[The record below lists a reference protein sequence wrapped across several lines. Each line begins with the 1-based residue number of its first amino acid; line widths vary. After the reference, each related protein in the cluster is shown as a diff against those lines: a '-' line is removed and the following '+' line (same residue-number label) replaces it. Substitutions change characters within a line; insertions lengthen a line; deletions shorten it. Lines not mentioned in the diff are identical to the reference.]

1 MPTTSFRLSLL
12 ATLIAASLMGGC
24 GSDKK
29 QTTPVTPELI
39 TPELKLHVASPDWR
53 DQVIYSLQL
62 DRFNDGDPSNNDQ
75 GAEEYDPSKL
85 EYYSGGDI
93 KGVSDKLDYIKGLG
107 VTSIW
112 LSAPVANLW
121 KRDTEGGLTGYHGFW
136 PSDFTQVDKHMGD
149 LKTYQQLSD
158 GLHTRGMYL
167 IQDIVTNHTGDFFGY
182 DASKMDPKDP
192 CAGYVSHAGQSHPM
206 SAPAMA
212 PFSNNDPC
220 KDPTAD
226 SYHWTPNINNFK
238 DPVEEKNYQLSE
250 LDDLNTSSPAVR
262 AALKQAYGDWI
273 RKVGVDGF
281 RMDTIKYVEHDFLND
296 FIHGADG
303 VDAVAKETGRDHFFS
318 FGEVWQTDFG
328 ELSDGDEKA
337 LATYQGS
344 IDKPEADAL
353 LNFPLQ
359 RTLLNVFASGGATG
373 NLAYRLEVANNSGI
387 LRDPQL
393 TPNFLD
399 SHDADRY
406 LSQGNKESFKQA
418 LMALMTIPGVP
429 VIYCGS
435 EQGFTERRASMFA
448 TGYGSGGKDHFDTQ
462 SELYQYIA
470 KVANMRT
477 SHPVLTR
484 GDIKVLASNA
494 SSAGG
499 LVYARHYEDQTA
511 LVVFN
516 TAASSTLIN
525 QVATGLPEG
534 TELQVLAAT
543 GVELETVAVGESGL
557 LTMTLPAH
565 AGVTLLATSAIS
577 GDLTPLAVTVT
588 NAPASGNALTSGLML
603 HGTLADSA
611 AKSLKLV
618 VDDNLSMATNVTL
631 ASDGSWKAVLDL
643 SGFPSG
649 KSSHHFALYSPER
662 GKASANMAFDADI
675 AAEVQHAEV
684 MDAVG
689 DEAYLY
695 PTDVSFDKQMDLA
708 LLSADA
714 SGSQLKLT
722 YTMSNVTSTWN
733 PNNGFDHVLFSTFIQ
748 VPGKS
753 DGASVLPN
761 MNTHAPADFSWNY
774 LVRSEGWGNKLYSAE
789 GASETNPGTVQ
800 NAKFSIAADV
810 NNKTVTLSID
820 GTSLGILDWQQA
832 KVYVTTWDWNGTGGI
847 LRPLQTTAGDWN
859 FGGGDGSVD
868 PLIMDQ
874 SEVLQLPVGA
884 AKVSDIAADEAY
896 PYPKVLDSN
905 KLPQYD
911 GQQDFLQ
918 GTAARDG
925 EDLVVTLKMRSVTNS
940 WNPTNG
946 FDHLRLSLY
955 LAQANGTIGNTV
967 LPFSQGST
975 PAGFSWDMLSVIDG
989 WNNTL
994 YQGAATASS
1003 FGSVVVGAPQV
1014 TADATAGTITLRYPA
1029 TLLGGFAALSGG
1041 KLYITSWDYNGMANA
1056 NRPLEPSG
1064 GEWSYTGPSSAPYV
1078 QDDLLMTLPTF

>member
-29 QTTPVTPELI
+29 QTTPI

-53 DQVIYSLQL
+53 DQVVYFLL
-62 DRFNDGDPSNNDQ
+62 ADRFNDGDPTNNDQ
-75 GAEEYDPSKL
+75 GADEYEPSKL

-93 KGVSDKLDYIKGLG
+93 KGVTDKLDYIKGLG
-107 VTSIW
+107 ATSIW
-112 LSAPVANLW
+112 LSAPVANQW
-121 KRDTEGGLTGYHGFW
+121 KRDIEGGLTGFHGYW
-136 PSDFTQVDKHMGD
+136 ASDFTQVDKHLGD

-158 GLHTRGMYL
+158 GLHSRGMYL
-167 IQDIVTNHTGDFFGY
+167 IQDIVTNHMGDFFGY
-182 DASKMDPKDP
+182 DASKMDAKDP
-192 CAGYVSHAGQSHPM
+192 CAGYVSHADLSHPM
-206 SAPAMA
+206 STPAMT

-220 KDPTAD
+220 KDPAAD
-226 SYHWTPNINNFK
+226 SFHWTPNLNNFK
-238 DPVEEKNYQLSE
+238 DPVEEKTYQLSD

-262 AALKQAYGDWI
+262 TALKQAYGDWI
-273 RKVGVDGF
+273 RKVGVDAF

-303 VDAVAKETGRDHFFS
+303 VDAVAKQTGRDHFYT

-328 ELSDGDEKA
+328 ELNDGDEKV

-344 IDKPEADAL
+344 TDKPEADAL

-373 NLAYRLEVANNSGI
+373 NLAYRLDVANNGGI

-406 LSQGNKESFKQA
+406 LSLGNKESFKQA

-429 VIYCGS
+429 VIYYGS
-435 EQGFTERRASMFA
+435 EQGFIERRASMFA
-448 TGYGSGGKDHFDTQ
+448 TGYGAGGVDHFDTQ

-470 KVANMRT
+470 KVAHMRT

-494 SSAGG
+494 STAGG
-499 LVYARHYEDQTA
+499 LVYARHYEGQTA

-516 TAASSTLIN
+516 TAATSTLIN

-543 GVELETVAVGESGL
+543 GVELETVAVGENGL

-565 AGVTLLATSAIS
+565 AGVTLLATSATS

-588 NAPASGNALTSGLML
+588 NAPASGSTLTTGLML
-603 HGTLADSA
+603 HGTLTDTG

-618 VDDNLSMATNVTL
+618 VDDNLSAATDVTL
-631 ASDGSWKAVLDL
+631 ASDGNWKAVLDI
-643 SGFPSG
+643 SSFPSG

-662 GKASANMAFDADI
+662 GKASANMAFAADI
-675 AAEVQHAEV
+675 AAEVLHAEV
-684 MDAVG
+684 SDAVG
-689 DEAYLY
+689 DEAYHY
-695 PTDVSFDKQMDLA
+695 PTDASFDKQMDMT

-714 SGSQLKLT
+714 SGSQLELT
-722 YTMSNVTSTWN
+722 YTMSNLTTTWN
-733 PNNGFDHVLFSTFIQ
+733 PSNGFDHVLFNTFIQ

-753 DGASVLPN
+753 GGASVLPN
-761 MNTHAPADFSWNY
+761 LNSPAPVDFSWNY
-774 LVRSEGWGNKLYSAE
+774 LVRSEGWSNKLYSAE

-800 NAKFSIAADV
+800 NAKFSITADV
-810 NNKTVTLSID
+810 DKKTVTLSID

-832 KVYVTTWDWNGTGGI
+832 KVYVSTWDWNGAAGVM
-847 LRPLQTTAGDWN
+847 RPLQTAAGDWN
-859 FGGGDGSVD
+859 FGGGDGAVD

-884 AKVSDIAADEAY
+884 ARVSDIAADEAY
-896 PYPKVLDSN
+896 LYPKVVDGN

-925 EDLVVTLKMRSVTNS
+925 EDLVVTLKMRTVSNG

-955 LAQANGTIGNTV
+955 FAQANGTTGNTA
-967 LPFSQGST
+967 LPFSQGTS
-975 PAGFSWDMLSVIDG
+975 PDGFIWDMLSVIDG

-1003 FGSVVVGAPQV
+1003 FGSSVSGAPQV
-1014 TADATAGTITLRYPA
+1014 SADASAGTITLRYPA
-1029 TLLGGFAALSGG
+1029 SLLGGFSALSGG
-1041 KLYITSWDYNGMANA
+1041 KLYITSWDYDGVNNA
-1056 NRPLEPSG
+1056 YRPLAPAG
-1064 GEWSYTGPSSAPYV
+1064 GEWTYTGPSTAPYI
-1078 QDDLLMTLPTF
+1078 QDDLLITLPDF

>member
-29 QTTPVTPELI
+29 QTTPVTPEL
-39 TPELKLHVASPDWR
+39 KLHVASPDWR
-53 DQVIYSLQL
+53 DQVVYFLL
-62 DRFNDGDPSNNDQ
+62 ADRFNDGNPDNNDQ

-93 KGVSDKLDYIKGLG
+93 KGVTDKLDYIKGLG
-107 VTSIW
+107 ATSIW
-112 LSAPVANLW
+112 LSAPVANQW
-121 KRDTEGGLTGYHGFW
+121 KRDIEGGLTGFHGYW
-136 PSDFTQVDKHMGD
+136 ASDFTQVDKHLGD

-167 IQDIVTNHTGDFFGY
+167 IQDIVTNHMGDFFGY
-182 DASKMDPKDP
+182 DASKMDAKDP
-192 CAGYVSHAGQSHPM
+192 CAGYVSHADQSHPM
-206 SAPAMA
+206 SAPVMA

-220 KDPTAD
+220 KDPAAD
-226 SYHWTPNINNFK
+226 SFHWTPNLNNYK
-238 DPVEEKNYQLSE
+238 DPVEEKTYQLSD
-250 LDDLNTSSPAVR
+250 LDDINTGSPAVR
-262 AALKQAYGDWI
+262 TALKQAYGDWI
-273 RKVGVDGF
+273 RNVGVDAF
-281 RMDTIKYVEHDFLND
+281 RLDTIKYVEHDFLND

-303 VDAVAKETGRDHFFS
+303 VDAVAKQTGRDHFYT

-328 ELSDGDEKA
+328 ELNDGDEKV

-344 IDKPEADAL
+344 TDKPETDAL

-373 NLAYRLEVANNSGI
+373 NLAYRLEVANNGGI

-406 LSQGNKESFKQA
+406 LSLGNKDSFKQA

-429 VIYCGS
+429 VIYYGS
-435 EQGFTERRASMFA
+435 EQGFTERRAAMFA
-448 TGYGSGGKDHFDTQ
+448 SGYGSGGVDHFDTQ

-470 KVANMRT
+470 QVAHMRT

-499 LVYARHYEDQTA
+499 LVYARHYEGQTA

-516 TAASSTLIN
+516 TAATSALIN

-543 GVELETVAVGESGL
+543 GVELETVAVGENGL

-565 AGVTLLATSAIS
+565 AGVTLLATSAIT
-577 GDLTPLAVTVT
+577 GDLTPLAVTVA
-588 NAPASGNALTSGLML
+588 NAPDSDTALTTGLML
-603 HGTLADSA
+603 HGSLSDSV

-618 VDDNLSMATNVTL
+618 VDDNLSAAQDVTL
-631 ASDGSWKAVLDL
+631 ASDGSWKAVLDI
-643 SGFPSG
+643 SDFPSG
-649 KSSHHFALYSPER
+649 QSSHHFALYSPER
-662 GKASANMAFDADI
+662 GKASANMAFDVDI
-675 AAEVQHAEV
+675 AAEGLHAEV
-684 MDAVG
+684 IDAVG

-695 PTDVSFDKQMDLA
+695 PTDASFDKQMDLTM
-708 LLSADA
+708 LSADA
-714 SGSQLKLT
+714 NGSQLTLT
-722 YTMSNVTSTWN
+722 YSMSNVTSSWN
-733 PNNGFDHVLFSTFIQ
+733 PSNGFDHVLFNAFIQ

-753 DGASVLPN
+753 GGITVLPN
-761 MNTHAPADFSWNY
+761 MNTSAPADFSWNY
-774 LVRSEGWGNKLYSAE
+774 LVRSEGWSNKLYSAE
-789 GASETNPGTVQ
+789 GASASNPGTVQ
-800 NAKFSIAADV
+800 NAKFSIVADV
-810 NNKTVTLSID
+810 ANKTVTLSID
-820 GTSLGILDWQQA
+820 GSSLGVLDWQQA
-832 KVYVTTWDWNGTGGI
+832 KVYVTTWDWNGTSGVM
-847 LRPLQTTAGDWN
+847 RPLQTTPGDWN
-859 FGGGDGSVD
+859 FSSGDGSVD

-874 SEVLQLPVGA
+874 SEVLQLPAGG

-896 PYPKVLDSN
+896 PYPKILDGN

-918 GTAARDG
+918 GTVARDG
-925 EDLVVTLKMRSVTNS
+925 EDLVVTLKMRKVSNGWDPS
-940 WNPTNG
+940 NG

-955 LAQANGTIGNTV
+955 FAQANGTTGNTV
-967 LPFSQGST
+967 LPFSQSST
-975 PAGFSWDMLSVIDG
+975 PAGFSWDMMSVIDG

-1003 FGSVVVGAPQV
+1003 FGSSISGAPQV
-1014 TADATAGTITLRYPA
+1014 SADASAGTITLRYA
-1029 TLLGGFAALSGG
+1029 ASLLGGFAALSGG
-1041 KLYITSWDYNGMANA
+1041 KLYITSWDYNGMDNVY
-1056 NRPLEPSG
+1056 RPLAPAG
-1064 GEWSYTGPSSAPYV
+1064 GEWIYTGPSTSPYV
-1078 QDDLLMTLPTF
+1078 QDDLLMTLPSF